1 MENRKEKNKKEVIW
15 EDSGGYWKKQWEDIP
30 SLDKQ
35 QWNQERNG
43 ENYYLLKTYRLL

>member
-35 QWNQERNG
+35 WNQERNG